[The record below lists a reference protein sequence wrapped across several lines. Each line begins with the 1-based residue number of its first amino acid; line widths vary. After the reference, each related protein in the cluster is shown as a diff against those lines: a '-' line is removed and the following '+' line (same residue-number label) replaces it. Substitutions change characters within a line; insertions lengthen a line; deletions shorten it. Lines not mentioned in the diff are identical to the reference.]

1 MRVGGN
7 LVTYFIELL
16 FRLGT
21 LGGRALS
28 LSKTQKTHWN
38 FFLPSR
44 TTSRRPLSSLS
55 PEQDEKQMVI
65 QFHTKRENSESR
77 FTYSRGV
84 DRI

>member
-7 LVTYFIELL
+7 LVAYFIELL

-38 FFLPSR
+38 FFLTLP
-44 TTSRRPLSSLS
+44 
-55 PEQDEKQMVI
+55 
-65 QFHTKRENSESR
+65 HA
-77 FTYSRGV
+77 FTQAFILPQPGAG
-84 DRI
+84 